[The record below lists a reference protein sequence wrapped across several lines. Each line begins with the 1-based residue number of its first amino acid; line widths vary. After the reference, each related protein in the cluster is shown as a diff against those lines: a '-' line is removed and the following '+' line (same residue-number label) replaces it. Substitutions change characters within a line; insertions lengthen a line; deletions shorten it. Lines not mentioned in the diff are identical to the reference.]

1 MMRSDTSPT
10 LKSAPP
16 SGLRVLICEDDP
28 LTALDFADILRSA
41 GWQVVGPTHTAVEA
55 LAESYRHLPDLALI
69 DIGLKGLID
78 GISVAA
84 ELAPLGV
91 PVIFLTG
98 DYQRAGSEGREL
110 ATDILIKPV
119 SEKAILRAVAAAL
132 QLDQGQGDQG

>member
-1 MMRSDTSPT
+1 
-10 LKSAPP
+10 LKSASA
-16 SGLRVLICEDDP
+16 SGPRVLICEDDP
-28 LTALDFADILRSA
+28 LAAWDFAEILRNA
-41 GWQVVGPTHTAVEA
+41 GWQVVGPAHTAVEA
-55 LAESYRHLPDLALI
+55 LEESYRHLPDLALI
-69 DIGLKGLID
+69 DIGLRGLID

-132 QLDQGQGDQG
+132 NLDQG

>member
-1 MMRSDTSPT
+1 MMRSA
-10 LKSAPP
+10 APP
-16 SGLRVLICEDDP
+16 PKPPSTAGLRVLLCEDDP
-28 LTALDFADILRSA
+28 LTALDFADILRNG
-41 GWQVVGPTHTAVEA
+41 GWQVVGPVHTAEEA
-55 LAESYRHLPDLALI
+55 LAESYRRLPDVALI
-69 DIGLKGLID
+69 DIGLKGMID

-98 DYQRAGSEGREL
+98 NYQRAGHEGREL

-132 QLDQGQGDQG
+132 HLNQG